1 MQIAEARKKLLQN
14 KEFEKEYQKK
24 SLSWEI
30 AKMIV
35 RARLMKNMTQSKLA
49 ELVNTQQPS
58 IARIESGERLPS
70 LAILEKIAEAMGS
83 YLIPPKIAFLD
94 NSFTLT
100 TNSSTKEWKNMTDTQ
115 KIVDSICNC
124 RRGSMDDKQYRATV
138 EFAIDQVIA
147 EERARILAVIR
158 KRCRLPITDIVE
170 FIDELEKLTKKD

>member
-14 KEFEKEYQKK
+14 KEFEKEYQKR

-70 LAILEKIAEAMGS
+70 LATLEKIAEAMGS

-115 KIVDSICNC
+115 KRIEEQ
-124 RRGSMDDKQYRATV
+124 RAKAWKDDQLRA
-138 EFAIDQVIA
+138 
-147 EERARILAVIR
+147 
-158 KRCRLPITDIVE
+158 
-170 FIDELEKLTKKD
+170 ELEKD

>member
-14 KEFEKEYQKK
+14 KEFEKEYQKR

-100 TNSSTKEWKNMTDTQ
+100 TNSSTKDFLAKKEISNASHLGET
-115 KIVDSICNC
+115 
-124 RRGSMDDKQYRATV
+124 YTV
-138 EFAIDQVIA
+138 STKDYSFHIEQG
-147 EERARILAVIR
+147 
-158 KRCRLPITDIVE
+158 RLNAKPYLVSAMC
-170 FIDELEKLTKKD
+170 